1 MGERGKV
8 ILVPRGQLILRLLKT
23 KENLLQ
29 EIEVVQLAGYRL
41 GGIRKLVC
49 SEQGL
54 ILSSC

>member
-1 MGERGKV
+1 MQRGPVNAKIV
-8 ILVPRGQLILRLLKT
+8 KDY

-29 EIEVVQLAGYRL
+29 EIQVVQLAGYRL

-49 SEQGL
+49 SEEGI